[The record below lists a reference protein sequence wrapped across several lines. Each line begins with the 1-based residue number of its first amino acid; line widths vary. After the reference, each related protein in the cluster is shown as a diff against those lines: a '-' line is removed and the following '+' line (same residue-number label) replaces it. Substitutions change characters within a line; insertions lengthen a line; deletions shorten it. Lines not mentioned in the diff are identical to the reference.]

1 MPHIS
6 FQGERYAALQGESL
20 LDCLMRHGIALSH
33 SCKSGVCQ
41 SCIVRATRGDIP
53 AKAQSGLRDTL
64 RAQGYALACSFVPES
79 DVEIVLIDTELL
91 RTRARIV
98 AVNPLNATVMNVRV
112 RPEKPIEHRAGQY
125 MNLVRDDGLVRSYS
139 VASVPEEDEDL
150 CFHVALVAKGRM
162 SGWIHS
168 GVARNATV
176 ELLGPVG
183 NCFYVPGASEQPL
196 FLAGTGTGLAPLYGI
211 VRDAL
216 RRGHTGAIH
225 LFHGSIRPE
234 GLYLVDE
241 LRSLATQFQNLRYYP
256 CALQG
261 EAEGV
266 CIMPLDQLCLQSVP
280 KLGGHKVYLCGHP
293 DFVRMMQ
300 RKTFLA
306 GASLADIYA
315 DAFVPSPA

>member
-6 FQGERYAALQGESL
+6 FQGERYAALPGESV
-20 LDCLMRHGIALSH
+20 LDCLLRHGMALSH

-41 SCIVRATRGDIP
+41 SCIVRTTSGDIP
-53 AKAQSGLRDTL
+53 PKAQSGLRDTL
-64 RAQGYALACSFVPES
+64 RAQGYALACSFIPES
-79 DVEIVLIDTELL
+79 DVEIALIDTELL
-91 RTRARIV
+91 RTRGRIV
-98 AVNPLNATVMNVRV
+98 SIDPLNATVMCLRV
-112 RPEKPIEHRAGQY
+112 RPEKPIEHRPGQY
-125 MNLVRDDGLVRSYS
+125 LNLVRDDGLVRSYS
-139 VASVPEEDEDL
+139 IASVPEEDEDL
-150 CFHVALVAKGRM
+150 CFHVASVANGRM

-168 GVARNATV
+168 GVARGATI
-176 ELLGPVG
+176 EILGPVG
-183 NCFYVPGASEQPL
+183 NCFYVSGTKEQPL

-241 LRSLATQFQNLRYYP
+241 LRALAAQFPNLRYYP

-266 CIMPLDQLCLQSVP
+266 SIVPLDQLSLQTVP

>member
-1 MPHIS
+1 MHHIL
-6 FQGERYAALQGESL
+6 FQGERYAALEGESV
-20 LDCLMRHGIALSH
+20 LDCLLRHGIALSH

-41 SCIVRATRGDIP
+41 SCIVRATAGEIP

-79 DVEIVLIDTELL
+79 DVEIALIDTALL
-91 RTRARIV
+91 RTRAQIV
-98 AVNPLNATVMNVRV
+98 AIEPLNATVMHLLV

-125 MNLVRDDGLVRSYS
+125 MNLVREDGLVRSYS
-139 VASVPEEDEDL
+139 IASVPEDDSDL
-150 CFHVALVAKGRM
+150 SFHVALVADGRM
-162 SGWIHS
+162 SGWVHS
-168 GVARNATV
+168 GAAHGAAI
-176 ELLGPVG
+176 EILGPVG
-183 NCFYVPGASEQPL
+183 NCFYVPGAPEQPL

-216 RRGHTGAIH
+216 RCGHAGTIH

-234 GLYLVDE
+234 GLYLVEE
-241 LRSLATQFQNLRYYP
+241 LRALAARFPNLRYYP

-261 EAEGV
+261 EADGV
-266 CIMPLDQLCLQSVP
+266 SIMPLDQLGLQTVP

-300 RKTFLA
+300 RKVFLA